1 MISSGGR
8 CQSNP
13 ASPAVRFYQK
23 RHAEAQKMFVRGYA
37 SLAYGAEQTY
47 PSRPMTTWTSRAAAL
62 KRLKR
67 VARVQQRNSAL
78 FVTICSLRQELET
91 KTDATRKLEI
101 LLAERCATI
110 DALYYANQKLHL
122 ETIASQQC

>member
-1 MISSGGR
+1 
-8 CQSNP
+8 
-13 ASPAVRFYQK
+13 
-23 RHAEAQKMFVRGYA
+23 
-37 SLAYGAEQTY
+37 
-47 PSRPMTTWTSRAAAL
+47 MTTWTSRAAAL

-110 DALYYANQKLHL
+110 DALRYANQKLHL
-122 ETIASQQC
+122 ENDCLMAMLIAPMPATKTDNTATLEQKQ